1 MVHSIRDPARMLD
14 DDVTVST
21 DYFQAT
27 VDQARSLG
35 FETITTSELIAFLTD
50 NARIPPRSMILIVDD
65 RRPGVVADYILPVA
79 EAFDWTVTLGW
90 IIGDTRPSLWS
101 TMEEMAQG
109 GRLDVQSHGLNHRYI
124 VEGMPEEEIRL
135 EIAGPIP
142 ILEEHFGYRPTA
154 FVWPGGNFT
163 RRSAEIARE
172 EGYQLGFH
180 GLLARAAAFRLD
192 PAGCRGASGRRP
204 ADGLAPRLEP
214 IGDLQSGASGGH
226 RRPGR
231 SFLGW
236 EPPGRSR
243 LVRSELRR
251 ETAAVSGGFGPSTAA
266 AGRYPGTPSDGAD
279 TFRAERRSEAAEASD
294 RSRSVSGGL
303 TPLRRQPADRSVS
316 GGLTPPRRQPAVE
329 ASFLLHWPPAGP
341 GQRALRPVE

>member
-1 MVHSIRDPARMLD
+1 MLAD
-14 DDVTVST
+14 NVTVST

-27 VDQARSLG
+27 VDLARALG
-35 FETITTSELIAFLTD
+35 FETITASELSAFLTD

-90 IIGDTRPSLWS
+90 IIGDPGPSLWS

-124 VEGMPEEEIRL
+124 VEGLPEEEMRR

-142 ILEEHFGYRPTA
+142 ILEEHFGYRPMA

-163 RRSAEIARE
+163 RRSAERGGVFRIPP
-172 EGYQLGFH
+172 GGFRRAGGNLPPPQRRNRPRGRLPTRVH

-204 ADGLAPRLEP
+204 ADGLVPRLDP
-214 IGDLQSGASGGH
+214 VGH
-226 RRPGR
+226 RQ
-231 SFLGW
+231 
-236 EPPGRSR
+236 SR
-243 LVRSELRR
+243 
-251 ETAAVSGGFGPSTAA
+251 T
-266 AGRYPGTPSDGAD
+266 
-279 TFRAERRSEAAEASD
+279 
-294 RSRSVSGGL
+294 
-303 TPLRRQPADRSVS
+303 
-316 GGLTPPRRQPAVE
+316 
-329 ASFLLHWPPAGP
+329 
-341 GQRALRPVE
+341 